1 MDNLKRYNF
10 LLGELNSV
18 YHEASRKLGMSDSV
32 SKILYAVCFDGGS
45 CSITALCRNTGL
57 IKQTVNSA
65 LRSLEKEGLTRL
77 VAVDGKSKMVV
88 LTDKGTDYSLNT
100 ACKIIDA
107 ENSVLNGWTK
117 EEVNIYLSLTEKFIA
132 QLKER
137 MSDF

>member
-32 SKILYAVCFDGGS
+32 SKILYAVCFEGGS
-45 CSITALCRNTGL
+45 CSITALCRNTCL
-57 IKQTVNSA
+57 NKQTVNSA

-88 LTDKGTDYSLNT
+88 LTDKGTDYSLKT